1 MTYLYK
7 LLFLICTLCL
17 FACSNEEEFGDGM
30 GYLSLSV
37 SGSNETVTK
46 ALPEGYTGKQL
57 AVEIVNSNNVA
68 VEKTDD
74 WTTWQGKQIGLIPGE
89 YTIKAYSYGF
99 DGKTSHMGA
108 PYYYGAK
115 TVTIESGKT
124 LNETVTCKL
133 ANVKVSVKISDD
145 IREKFKTFSVSVKA
159 KDGSCDALTF
169 DIDLMN
175 SAIADTAYFPATDL
189 VASYSATNMS
199 DKMNSA
205 ERELGSA
212 KGNDHYILNF
222 TLAAN
227 GSGNV
232 TVEVDESMRQYTYTF
247 VLSQTSSNSAI
258 ITPNAWAKFAYVTA
272 TATTASGVTLDPEKM
287 VFQYKP
293 TTETDWANAKSVKA
307 TQDSENAT
315 TYKATLPDLDP
326 ATSYQCRL
334 TDGTNNFV
342 SSATQ
347 FTTEENSSLPNGNFN
362 DWYQEG
368 GTTWYAIAQTDA
380 TSFDSKDMLFS
391 FWDSGNPGTS
401 SFKKI
406 NPTQPEETE
415 VMTTGGKSAILK
427 SQFVGMFGLGKFA
440 AGNIYTGHFCSANTS
455 TYQAKIYFGQP
466 FTSRPTQL
474 KGWFKYNRGTDV
486 DYPKDGGEY
495 KTLLQQ
501 VGGDLCGIYIAL
513 VDNEGF
519 DFEGHRYA
527 YEINGDL
534 SGDDP
539 AHFKYKNA
547 IDFSENNKNVIAYGT
562 ISEEEAKGTG
572 EWQEFTIDLK
582 YRDITRIPKY
592 IIVVASASK
601 YGDYFTGSTKS
612 VMYIDDFELI
622 YGNEPVLSE

>member
-1 MTYLYK
+1 MKQIKFFLYI
-7 LLFLICTLCL
+7 LTIVLF
-17 FACSNEEEFGDGM
+17 FACSGEEELCDGM

-108 PYYYGAK
+108 PYYYGSK

-199 DKMNSA
+199 DKLNSA

-287 VFQYKP
+287 IFQYKP
-293 TTETDWANAKSVKA
+293 ATDTDWVNAKSVKA
-307 TQDSENAT
+307 TQDSENAA
-315 TYKATLPDLDP
+315 TYKATLPDLTP
-326 ATSYQCRL
+326 NITYQCRL
-334 TDGTNNFV
+334 TDGTDNFV

-347 FTTEENSSLPNGNFN
+347 FTTETATILENGDFEDWITSSGTVYPGISTSSLYW
-362 DWYQEG
+362 D
-368 GTTWYAIAQTDA
+368 
-380 TSFDSKDMLFS
+380 TSNTGANTMS
-391 FWDSGNPGTS
+391 N
-401 SFKKI
+401 I
-406 NPTQPEETE
+406 NPTSSTGT
-415 VMTTGGKSAILK
+415 VRSGTTGSKAAQLKSASVIN
-427 SQFVGMFGLGKFA
+427 MFFA
-440 AGNIYTGHFCSANTS
+440 AASLYTGSFGKVSIPNAIVNFGRPFTARPIALKGYYKYIPASVNMVGSNLPANATVS
-455 TYQAKIYFGQP
+455 KGQP
-466 FTSRPTQL
+466 DQCS
-474 KGWFKYNRGTDV
+474 
-486 DYPKDGGEY
+486 
-495 KTLLQQ
+495 
-501 VGGDLCGIYIAL
+501 IYIAL
-513 VDNEGF
+513 AKKTYSIN
-519 DFEGHRYA
+519 
-527 YEINGDL
+527 NGDE
-534 SGDDP
+534 SSFIKFEDDP
-539 AHFKYKNA
+539 N
-547 IDFSENNKNVIAYGT
+547 IIAYGELPSGAAT
-562 ISEEEAKGTG
+562 EGNEYV
-572 EWQEFTIDLK
+572 EFNIPLK
-582 YRDITRIPKY
+582 YKEKSFDEKPTHI
-592 IIVVASASK
+592 IIVCSASK
-601 YGDYFTGSTKS
+601 YGDYMTGGVGSTLL
-612 VMYIDDFELI
+612 VDDFELI
-622 YGNEPVLSE
+622 YDGEPTIWE

>member
-1 MTYLYK
+1 MKQIKFFLYIVTVV
-7 LLFLICTLCL
+7 LF
-17 FACSNEEEFGDGM
+17 FACSNEDEFGDGM

-37 SGSNETVTK
+37 SGSNETITK

-108 PYYYGAK
+108 PYYYGSK

-169 DIDLMN
+169 DIDLKKT
-175 SAIADTAYFPATDL
+175 AITDTAYFPATDL

-199 DKMNSA
+199 DKLNSA

-287 VFQYKP
+287 IFQYKP
-293 TTETDWANAKSVKA
+293 ATDTDWVNAKSVKA
-307 TQDSENAT
+307 TQDSENAA
-315 TYKATLPDLDP
+315 TYKATLPDLNP
-326 ATSYQCRL
+326 NITYQCRL
-334 TDGTNNFV
+334 TDGTDNFV

-347 FTTEENSSLPNGNFN
+347 FTTETATILENGDFEDWITSSGTVYPGISTSSLYW
-362 DWYQEG
+362 D
-368 GTTWYAIAQTDA
+368 
-380 TSFDSKDMLFS
+380 TSNTGANTMS
-391 FWDSGNPGTS
+391 N
-401 SFKKI
+401 I
-406 NPTQPEETE
+406 NPTSSTGTVRPG
-415 VMTTGGKSAILK
+415 TTGSKAAQLKSASVI
-427 SQFVGMFGLGKFA
+427 GMFFA
-440 AGNIYTGHFCSANTS
+440 AASLYTGSFGEVSIPNAIVNFGRPFTARPIALKGYYKYTPAS
-455 TYQAKIYFGQP
+455 VNMVGSNLPVNATVSKGQP
-466 FTSRPTQL
+466 DQCS
-474 KGWFKYNRGTDV
+474 
-486 DYPKDGGEY
+486 
-495 KTLLQQ
+495 
-501 VGGDLCGIYIAL
+501 IYIAL
-513 VDNEGF
+513 AKKTYSIN
-519 DFEGHRYA
+519 
-527 YEINGDL
+527 NGDE
-534 SGDDP
+534 SSFIKFEDDP
-539 AHFKYKNA
+539 N
-547 IDFSENNKNVIAYGT
+547 IIAYGELPSGAAT
-562 ISEEEAKGTG
+562 EGNEYV
-572 EWQEFTIDLK
+572 EFNIPLK
-582 YRDITRIPKY
+582 YKEESFDEKPTHI
-592 IIVVASASK
+592 IIVCSASK
-601 YGDYFTGSTKS
+601 YGDYMTGGVGSTLLL
-612 VMYIDDFELI
+612 DDFELI
-622 YGNEPVLSE
+622 YEGKPEIWEIEN

>member
-1 MTYLYK
+1 MYLYK
-7 LLFLICTLCL
+7 LLSIICALCL
-17 FACSNEEEFGDGM
+17 FACSGEEELCDGM

-108 PYYYGAK
+108 PYYYGSK

-199 DKMNSA
+199 DKLNSA

-272 TATTASGVTLDPEKM
+272 TATTASGITLDPEKM
-287 VFQYKP
+287 IFQYKP
-293 TTETDWANAKSVKA
+293 TTEEDWANAKSVKA
-307 TQDSENAT
+307 TQDSENTT
-315 TYKATLPDLDP
+315 TYKATLPDLTP
-326 ATSYQCRL
+326 NTTYQCRL
-334 TDGTNNFV
+334 TDGTDQFV
-342 SSATQ
+342 SSAAQ
-347 FTTEENSSLPNGNFN
+347 FTTEIITELTNGEFEDWTSSGSLISTIYPAENTSSLFWDTSNKGANTISSVNPTSSTTTVRPGST
-362 DWYQEG
+362 
-368 GTTWYAIAQTDA
+368 GTKAARLE
-380 TSFDSKDMLFS
+380 SKD
-391 FWDSGNPGTS
+391 
-401 SFKKI
+401 
-406 NPTQPEETE
+406 
-415 VMTTGGKSAILK
+415 V
-427 SQFVGMFGLGKFA
+427 FGFLA
-440 AGNIYTGHFCSANTS
+440 AASLYTGSFGS
-455 TYQAKIYFGQP
+455 TNYSEGTATVNFGRS
-466 FTSRPTQL
+466 FTSRPIAL
-474 KGWFKYNRGTDV
+474 KGYYKYTPVKIDKRDDDKLNAGKITITEGQYD
-486 DYPKDGGEY
+486 E
-495 KTLLQQ
+495 
-501 VGGDLCGIYIAL
+501 CSIYIAL
-513 VDNEGF
+513 SKTPYTID
-519 DFEGHRYA
+519 
-527 YEINGDL
+527 NGDQSTFIKFDL
-534 SGDDP
+534 DP
-539 AHFKYKNA
+539 N
-547 IDFSENNKNVIAYGT
+547 IIAYGDLNDADFESALDNGY
-562 ISEEEAKGTG
+562 IPFS
-572 EWQEFTIDLK
+572 IPLK
-582 YRDITRIPKY
+582 YKEECLKEKPLY
-592 IIVVASASK
+592 IIVVCSASK
-601 YGDYFTGSTKS
+601 YGDYMTGGVGSTLL
-612 VMYIDDFELI
+612 VDDFELI
-622 YGNEPVLSE
+622 YDGEPTIWK